1 MVEFHIPVLFENA
14 HMREALIGFFVCPG
28 WGWGGGGGSETQ
40 GHNSKLHQQLP
51 GLRVSWSH
59 VYLLIIAHFPAVHM
73 QAVTAKMFKEGMR
86 IEAKHVKK

>member
-1 MVEFHIPVLFENA
+1 M
-14 HMREALIGFFVCPG
+14 
-28 WGWGGGGGSETQ
+28 GGGGRGSESQ

>member
-1 MVEFHIPVLFENA
+1 MVSLFVQ
-14 HMREALIGFFVCPG
+14 GG
-28 WGWGGGGGSETQ
+28 GGGGGGSESQ
-40 GHNSKLHQQLP
+40 GHNSKLQQQLP